1 MATPAREDTSEGA
14 RRHELGCL
22 RVARPKP
29 SVDAQPRVIV
39 AVSDLHCGSTYGLLP
54 PGLVST
60 EGNEL
65 VQNRLQRWL
74 WTAWCDLLWGVVPA
88 IVGDDPWILLVNG
101 DAIEGNHHGT
111 RELVTPEDA
120 DHLEAAIAVIKP
132 LADRAAVTYVVE
144 GTECHTRHYEHGL
157 GRAVGAAP
165 EPLTGRR
172 AWPKLRINVAGV
184 EVTAHHHIGT
194 TSRAW
199 LESGELGRALANER
213 LEAGAVGLPLPSVLI
228 CSHRHRW
235 GISQSPHGTV
245 VVTPCWQ
252 GLTRYGR
259 KVVPSAQLHVG
270 AMVLDWRGLP
280 AGSQPVVTPVVRS
293 TTAPRSQT

>member
-1 MATPAREDTSEGA
+1 MGLAGRA
-14 RRHELGCL
+14 
-22 RVARPKP
+22 
-29 SVDAQPRVIV
+29 VDAQPRVIV

-54 PGLVST
+54 QGLIST
-60 EGNEL
+60 EGNEI

-74 WTAWCDLLWGVVPA
+74 WSAWCDLLWRVVPA
-88 IVGDDPWILLVNG
+88 IVGDDPWALLVNG

-120 DHLEAAIAVIKP
+120 DHLEAAVAVIKP
-132 LADRAAVTYVVE
+132 LAARAAATYIVE
-144 GTECHTRHYEHGL
+144 GTECHTRHHEHEL
-157 GRAVGAAP
+157 GKAVGAVP
-165 EPLTGRR
+165 DPLTGRR
-172 AWPKLRINVAGV
+172 SWRKLRINVAGV
-184 EVTAHHHIGT
+184 EVVAHHHIGT
-194 TSRAW
+194 TGRAW

-235 GISQSPHGTV
+235 GISQSPHGTA

-252 GLTRYGR
+252 GVTRYGR

-280 AGSQPVVTPVVRS
+280 PGSQPVVTPVVRH
-293 TTAPRSQT
+293 TRAPHSQT